1 MLKEANRGRRR
12 QDSGWGHQEVQPG
25 DPDHDQLHEAAETLH
40 HHDEVRVGQVDQ
52 EPGLSLDHQIPGQEP
67 DQGVLGPG
75 IEAGQDLV
83 ADQELHEDPGQDQ
96 EEDHQEDIQYLLE
109 DPDLLQLMRWR
120 GRDSTWLIWTVTP
133 PREIWRTYSPSMD
146 PWLRSGWRGVFPAS
160 HLLCS
165 STRRMRTK
173 RAELLMVRRC
183 VVAESESPWPS
194 PGPGD
199 VVAEDLI
206 QA

>member
-1 MLKEANRGRRR
+1 M
-12 QDSGWGHQEVQPG
+12 
-25 DPDHDQLHEAAETLH
+25 
-40 HHDEVRVGQVDQ
+40 GQVDQ
-52 EPGLSLDHQIPGQEP
+52 EPDQVQGDQEQGLSQDHQIPGQEP
-67 DQGVLGPG
+67 DQGVQDPG

-120 GRDSTWLIWTVTP
+120 DRDFTWLIWTVTP

-160 HLLCS
+160 HLSCS

-173 RAELLMVRRC
+173 RVELLMVRRC
-183 VVAESESPWPS
+183 VVAESESQWPS